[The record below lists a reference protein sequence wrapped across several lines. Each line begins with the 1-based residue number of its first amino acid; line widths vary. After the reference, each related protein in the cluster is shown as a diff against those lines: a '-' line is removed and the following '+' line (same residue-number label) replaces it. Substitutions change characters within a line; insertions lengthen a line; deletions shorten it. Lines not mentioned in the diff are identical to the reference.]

1 MNCTLTRATSEELD
15 AWGVHANL
23 PPATFSEHSF
33 YATAPMAAILPP
45 YEPPSEEE
53 LHTSFE
59 NAISDR
65 VSALHGRLSR
75 PSLQHPSVLNTES
88 IHNVD
93 PILRPRTTYSN
104 ATIQRRHLTHLPLFG
119 WKRGIVLISL
129 ALIFMLIGFDLMGLL
144 VLHMH

>member
-15 AWGVHANL
+15 VWGVHANL
-23 PPATFSEHSF
+23 PPATFSDHNH
-33 YATAPMAAILPP
+33 YATAPMAAILPT

-59 NAISDR
+59 KAISDR

-75 PSLQHPSVLNTES
+75 QHSS
-88 IHNVD
+88 IHNAKHIRNTD
-93 PILRPRTTYSN
+93 PILRPHTTHSN
-104 ATIQRRHLTHLPLFG
+104 ATMQRRHITHLLLSG
-119 WKRGIVLISL
+119 WKRNIVLVSL
-129 ALIFMLIGFDLMGLL
+129 AVSFMLIGFDLMGLL